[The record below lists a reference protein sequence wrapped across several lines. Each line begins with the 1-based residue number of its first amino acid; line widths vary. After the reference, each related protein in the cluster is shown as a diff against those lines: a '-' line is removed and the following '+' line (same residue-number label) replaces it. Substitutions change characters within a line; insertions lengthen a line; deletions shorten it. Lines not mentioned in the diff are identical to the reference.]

1 MHYVNRSGNKQYQP
15 SEQIAED
22 YTIEKT
28 IGEGRFGI
36 CYLVS
41 DGQKSYI
48 LKQLKR
54 GMLKK
59 AGAKARYEEEILK
72 SIQHESVPRFIKK
85 IEREDFYGYVLEFK
99 EGRTFEDI
107 IYLDKY
113 VFEREEIY
121 RIGCQLV
128 EILKYLHSKSIVH
141 RDIRVPNTLY
151 DGQKVNLV
159 DFGLARWINN
169 EKYRADMDFAFLGDF
184 LLHLYYSSFELKGFK
199 KRPWYDE
206 LQLLPKELVFLKK
219 LMGVNPR
226 YTSIIEVE
234 HDFYKTFEELTQ
246 LTAQVKL

>member
-1 MHYVNRSGNKQYQP
+1 MVLSLFRRDKLYKP
-15 SEQIAED
+15 FEQIAD

-36 CYLVS
+36 CYQVS
-41 DGQKSYI
+41 QDQKSYI

-59 AGAKARYEEEILK
+59 AGVKARFEEEILR
-72 SIQHESVPRFIKK
+72 SLQHESIPKFIKK

-99 EGRTFEDI
+99 VGKTFEDI
-107 IYLDKY
+107 LYVDQH
-113 VFEREEIY
+113 VFERAEIY
-121 RIGCQLV
+121 RVGRQLV

-141 RDIRVPNTLY
+141 RDLRVPNTLY

-184 LLHLYYSSFELKGFK
+184 LLHLYYSSFELKVFK
-199 KRPWYDE
+199 KRPWHDE
-206 LQLLPKELVFLKK
+206 LRLQLQPKELSLLKR
-219 LMGVNPR
+219 LMGVDQR
-226 YTSIIEVE
+226 YASISEVE
-234 HDFYKTFEELTQ
+234 HDFYETFEACE
-246 LTAQVKL
+246 